1 MAILEVEALSKHFQ
15 RGAER
20 IVALDAVSFRI
31 DQPSVTAIAGPSG
44 SGKSTL
50 LGMLAR
56 FDRPDSGYI
65 RVDGERL
72 DQIADDALDR
82 YRNRKLGFVFQQ
94 FNLIGALTAL
104 ENVEL
109 ALAPQGLPARE
120 ARERASAML
129 EQVGMAQRLGHAP
142 AELSGGQQQRVAI
155 ARALVNRPSLVIA
168 DEPTGN
174 LDSKTAQQLL
184 ELIAKLNQQTKTTF
198 IIATHDQRVM
208 DMAQRVIHLE
218 DGRQVAGAAAAAAA
232 ADLGRTA

>member
-1 MAILEVEALSKHFQ
+1 MTAILEVEAVSKHFQ

-31 DQPSVTAIAGPSG
+31 DQASVTAIAGPSG

-56 FDRPDSGYI
+56 FDQPDSGCI
-65 RVDGERL
+65 RVDGVRL
-72 DQIADDALDR
+72 DQIADAALDQ

-120 ARERASAML
+120 VRERASAML

-184 ELIAKLNQQTKTTF
+184 ELIANLNQQTKTSF

-208 DMAQRVIHLE
+208 DMAQRVIRLQ
-218 DGRQVAGAAAAAAA
+218 DGRQVDAAASVPGRAA
-232 ADLGRTA
+232 